1 MRKFKFLLVLLLGLQ
16 SSSLLA
22 ATGYRT
28 ALVSTV
34 DGDNAA
40 ASASGPQPNTVF
52 VLQTG
57 AWNGGPNCPATY
69 AYFNAKDYPHFV
81 AILLTARASD
91 RPVAVVV
98 DDSLPKISGYCQIT
112 SVQL

>member
-1 MRKFKFLLVLLLGLQ
+1 MRNIRFLLVLILGLK
-16 SSSLLA
+16 SSLLLA

-28 ALVSTV
+28 LPVDTV
-34 DGDNAA
+34 DGDN
-40 ASASGPQPNTVF
+40 SVVSQPNTIF

-57 AWNGGPNCPATY
+57 AWNSSPNCPATW

-81 AILLTARASD
+81 AILLTGRASEK
-91 RPVAVVV
+91 PVTIVV